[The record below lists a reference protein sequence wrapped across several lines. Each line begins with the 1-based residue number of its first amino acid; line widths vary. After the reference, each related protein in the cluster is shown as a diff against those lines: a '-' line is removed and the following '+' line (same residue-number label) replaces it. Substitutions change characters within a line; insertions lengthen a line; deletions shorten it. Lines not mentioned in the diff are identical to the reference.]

1 LVTSY
6 RTANIEIQKE
16 IAISNSPIMTEFSEN
31 LLGLALISTHGYQNF
46 LKQKMDSILEW
57 NMAVSMF
64 GFNLF

>member
-1 LVTSY
+1 
-6 RTANIEIQKE
+6 
-16 IAISNSPIMTEFSEN
+16 MTEFSEN